1 MTHFHA
7 YRLQLLCSSV
17 SLKARSYT
25 VRFTLHSS
33 ISVTSSWLRISCTLK
48 SSQTRSKKISPK
60 NKKDLGMACH
70 ISPLKKAK
78 KQGEMP
84 LPSLSHI
91 PSLNSNGMGPRLGNG
106 ISPRFFASFEGWNV
120 RGPSLN
126 HLCFTEKIF
135 CYVRPSSPRSPKN

>member
-1 MTHFHA
+1 MHTDYNFCA
-7 YRLQLLCSSV
+7 AV
-17 SLKARSYT
+17 FLKTRSYT

-33 ISVTSSWLRISCTLK
+33 ISVTSSWLRISCALK
-48 SSQTRSKKISPK
+48 SSNKKQKFSPK
-60 NKKDLGMACH
+60 NKNDLGMAPH